1 MTLQQDVQDK
11 IFLENNELRDILLN
25 FVIEVDD
32 NKRSLTK
39 IKEELL
45 NDIREITLEEIG
57 EY

>member
-11 IFLENNELRDILLN
+11 LFLENDELRDMLLN

-45 NDIREITLEEIG
+45 DDVRELIMEELG
-57 EY
+57 E

>member
-11 IFLENNELRDILLN
+11 LFLENDELRNMLLN

-32 NKRSLTK
+32 NKRSIKK

-45 NDIREITLEEIG
+45 DDVRELIMEELG
-57 EY
+57 E